1 MAGRPRSP
9 DRTFLLCRIGH
20 FHFAATVRTGY
31 AYYYSE
37 VWSASPYTFN
47 TANWTENGSIAGG
60 NLWGLTATSSS
71 GGSLISTVP
80 VGGTNSTTYEV
91 NRRLTLN
98 VSGGVYVEYLR
109 ATSNALTGTGSYF
122 SVELQNPTFSSSGAC
137 TATLAAFQS
146 INSVVTQLWST
157 PVACHDGMQVR
168 TALYGNNAQ
177 ITVNNFPYTA
187 SFSSQLSSGMPGIG
201 ARSTPGGNAIAMAE
215 LGPYDAI
222 APSAVNANTFT
233 PLITPNM
240 VHVEWEGAV
249 DPNGTG
255 VAYYWIDRVG
265 GPIFWGPAASFTDS
279 TVQPGTTYTYEIR
292 AVNYNA
298 TASPVTNFVVTT
310 PASSSTPNEHGI
322 RPTNSYWGG
331 AGEQIDV
338 LGGNLNYSVP
348 LVNAIGRGGL
358 TAAFNLT
365 YNSQNWV
372 VTSGTTSFVENADV
386 GYGFG
391 WQLMLGSIMPVIG
404 PSEALQYWY
413 TNASGAQ
420 FPMTINNNGVWT
432 GSASFYAWYDSNLNI
447 LHFRDGSFWIMGCVS
462 AGGEQD
468 AGTMYPT
475 LVEDSNGNQII
486 IHYMPGAG
494 ANWTDSSARIASIED
509 ARAVQYTDPST
520 GETLYHSYS
529 FSYVTGG
536 NGLQYL
542 SGIASYVGTTENYTI
557 SINQGQP
564 LYSPAGVSFSTTG
577 LLAAVTTNGLGYT
590 YNFTYDTTLNDGDL
604 TEVQFPQGGHL
615 RWTYTNCAYPGPA
628 TVREVQYRYLLSNTQ
643 QGEETYTFI
652 AGNGTNTTLDDA
664 SGAERYWAYS
674 GGWLS
679 EIQYRPS
686 PGATPVRHE
695 YYTWAQDPT
704 SLNYYI
710 GTLKTVLNEG
720 QTYSQTTQ
728 TVQTQDS
735 YGNVLTTNIYD
746 YGNLNTPARTYAN
759 AYLYQNN
766 TNYSSRYI
774 YNRLLTSTLTSA
786 SPNILP
792 WSPTCMTRMERARA
806 AGPRHWFRQTAT
818 RASGT

>member
-279 TVQPGTTYTYEIR
+279 TVQPGTTYT
-292 AVNYNA
+292 
-298 TASPVTNFVVTT
+298 
-310 PASSSTPNEHGI
+310 
-322 RPTNSYWGG
+322 
-331 AGEQIDV
+331 
-338 LGGNLNYSVP
+338 
-348 LVNAIGRGGL
+348 
-358 TAAFNLT
+358 
-365 YNSQNWV
+365 
-372 VTSGTTSFVENADV
+372 
-386 GYGFG
+386 
-391 WQLMLGSIMPVIG
+391 
-404 PSEALQYWY
+404 
-413 TNASGAQ
+413 
-420 FPMTINNNGVWT
+420 
-432 GSASFYAWYDSNLNI
+432 
-447 LHFRDGSFWIMGCVS
+447 
-462 AGGEQD
+462 
-468 AGTMYPT
+468 
-475 LVEDSNGNQII
+475 
-486 IHYMPGAG
+486 
-494 ANWTDSSARIASIED
+494 
-509 ARAVQYTDPST
+509 
-520 GETLYHSYS
+520 
-529 FSYVTGG
+529 
-536 NGLQYL
+536 
-542 SGIASYVGTTENYTI
+542 
-557 SINQGQP
+557 
-564 LYSPAGVSFSTTG
+564 
-577 LLAAVTTNGLGYT
+577 
-590 YNFTYDTTLNDGDL
+590 
-604 TEVQFPQGGHL
+604 
-615 RWTYTNCAYPGPA
+615 
-628 TVREVQYRYLLSNTQ
+628 
-643 QGEETYTFI
+643 
-652 AGNGTNTTLDDA
+652 
-664 SGAERYWAYS
+664 
-674 GGWLS
+674 
-679 EIQYRPS
+679 
-686 PGATPVRHE
+686 
-695 YYTWAQDPT
+695 
-704 SLNYYI
+704 
-710 GTLKTVLNEG
+710 
-720 QTYSQTTQ
+720 
-728 TVQTQDS
+728 
-735 YGNVLTTNIYD
+735 
-746 YGNLNTPARTYAN
+746 
-759 AYLYQNN
+759 
-766 TNYSSRYI
+766 
-774 YNRLLTSTLTSA
+774 
-786 SPNILP
+786 
-792 WSPTCMTRMERARA
+792 
-806 AGPRHWFRQTAT
+806 
-818 RASGT
+818 

>member
-1 MAGRPRSP
+1 
-9 DRTFLLCRIGH
+9 
-20 FHFAATVRTGY
+20 
-31 AYYYSE
+31 
-37 VWSASPYTFN
+37 
-47 TANWTENGSIAGG
+47 
-60 NLWGLTATSSS
+60 
-71 GGSLISTVP
+71 
-80 VGGTNSTTYEV
+80 
-91 NRRLTLN
+91 
-98 VSGGVYVEYLR
+98 
-109 ATSNALTGTGSYF
+109 
-122 SVELQNPTFSSSGAC
+122 
-137 TATLAAFQS
+137 
-146 INSVVTQLWST
+146 
-157 PVACHDGMQVR
+157 
-168 TALYGNNAQ
+168 
-177 ITVNNFPYTA
+177 
-187 SFSSQLSSGMPGIG
+187 
-201 ARSTPGGNAIAMAE
+201 
-215 LGPYDAI
+215 
-222 APSAVNANTFT
+222 
-233 PLITPNM
+233 
-240 VHVEWEGAV
+240 
-249 DPNGTG
+249 
-255 VAYYWIDRVG
+255 
-265 GPIFWGPAASFTDS
+265 
-279 TVQPGTTYTYEIR
+279 
-292 AVNYNA
+292 
-298 TASPVTNFVVTT
+298 
-310 PASSSTPNEHGI
+310 
-322 RPTNSYWGG
+322 
-331 AGEQIDV
+331 
-338 LGGNLNYSVP
+338 
-348 LVNAIGRGGL
+348 
-358 TAAFNLT
+358 
-365 YNSQNWV
+365 
-372 VTSGTTSFVENADV
+372 
-386 GYGFG
+386 
-391 WQLMLGSIMPVIG
+391 
-404 PSEALQYWY
+404 
-413 TNASGAQ
+413 
-420 FPMTINNNGVWT
+420 MTINNNGVWT

-557 SINQGQP
+557 SINHGQP

-604 TEVQFPQGGHL
+604 TEVQFPQGGQPALDVHQL
-615 RWTYTNCAYPGPA
+615 RLPWTGDRKGSP
-628 TVREVQYRYLLSNTQ
+628 VSLS
-643 QGEETYTFI
+643 
-652 AGNGTNTTLDDA
+652 A

-766 TNYSSRYI
+766 TNYSSRNI